1 MRSDSPT
8 SSATRVD
15 GLSSVDDLR
24 FGDLATANL
33 RLFADLGG
41 RLDWVRAHPWLRG
54 ARVTVGID
62 NLFNARQRVTDAT
75 GTTPISYQPAYLDA
89 LGRSVRVSVRKLLF

>member
-1 MRSDSPT
+1 M
-8 SSATRVD
+8 
-15 GLSSVDDLR
+15 
-24 FGDLATANL
+24 
-33 RLFADLGG
+33 
-41 RLDWVRAHPWLRG
+41 RAHPWLRG